1 MANATQTIAGDIQLA
16 GDLGGNNNAASPALV
31 NTSVTPG
38 AYSTANITVD
48 SKGRLTSASSA
59 TPVQVAN
66 IMPVAT
72 TTTKGVVSIGD
83 GLSID
88 GAGVVSLD
96 PPTASYTTAGIV
108 SIDSVSLVVSA
119 GHLSMPVA
127 SPTQLGGIKVGS
139 GLTMTG
145 EVLSALPVAIATNST
160 TGVVRIGSGLSITG
174 DGTLSLNAPIATP
187 AVVGA
192 VRIGSGLSIAGDGT
206 LSLNAPIATPA
217 VVGAVRIGSGLSITG
232 DGTLSVNLGS
242 TGIALL
248 DSNNTFTKTVSS
260 MPTVLTSGVTINV
273 DASASNLFTLTLA
286 HNGTLSNPTNL
297 AAGEY
302 TFVVRQDGVG
312 GRTLNFG
319 SAYKFKNGDTKT
331 LSTGASITDVIV
343 CISDGTSLFCSIAKG
358 YA

>member
-192 VRIGSGLSIAGDGT
+192 VRIGSGLSI
-206 LSLNAPIATPA
+206 
-217 VVGAVRIGSGLSITG
+217 TG